1 MKKKKWMV
9 LIALFS
15 MILIGTGSTANA
27 SVDPAKPTQDGDNW
41 YSNGTI
47 VVKDGSYWHDKNGTI
62 LYTEPQESSSASES
76 TISDENSTESPNSE
90 TSATQDTQTESTN
103 QQVSSTSTSNVPEET
118 PAVETNTGITAR
130 IAAEHPEENAKPTT
144 QKAAAASS
152 VPVSESTDSLSQS
165 QMPLSKE
172 NPQAESE
179 ASRTEK
185 TATRASVQK
194 PKENPVNYSRSAG
207 ELPKTGEAQS
217 RLSVF
222 FTGLGIVF
230 AILASSL
237 FFWTNKQRTKKH

>member
-15 MILIGTGSTANA
+15 MILIGTGSTANV

-47 VVKDGSYWHDKNGTI
+47 VVKDGSYWYDKNGTI

-90 TSATQDTQTESTN
+90 TSATQETQTESTN
-103 QQVSSTSTSNVPEET
+103 QQGSSTSISDIPEET
-118 PAVETNTGITAR
+118 PAVETNKEIIAR
-130 IAAEHPEENAKPTT
+130 VVAEHPEENDRPTT
-144 QKAAAASS
+144 QKAAASS
-152 VPVSESTDSLSQS
+152 VPVSKSTDSSSQS
-165 QMPLSKE
+165 QTPLSKE

-194 PKENPVNYSRSAG
+194 PKENQVNYSRSAG

-237 FFWTNKQRTKKH
+237 FFWTNKQRIKKH

>member
-15 MILIGTGSTANA
+15 MILIGTGSIANA

-47 VVKDGSYWHDKNGTI
+47 VVKDGSYWYDKNGTI

-76 TISDENSTESPNSE
+76 TISDESSTESPNSE
-90 TSATQDTQTESTN
+90 TSATQETQTESTN
-103 QQVSSTSTSNVPEET
+103 QQESSTSTSNVPEET
-118 PAVETNTGITAR
+118 PAAETNTEITAR
-130 IAAEHPEENAKPTT
+130 IVAEHPEENDKSAA
-144 QKAAAASS
+144 QKVAASS
-152 VPVSESTDSLSQS
+152 VPVSESTDSSSQS
-165 QMPLSKE
+165 QTPLSKE

-179 ASRTEK
+179 ASQTEK

-230 AILASSL
+230 AIIASSL

>member
-15 MILIGTGSTANA
+15 VILIGTDSTANA
-27 SVDPAKPTQDGDNW
+27 SVDSAKPTQDGDNW

-47 VVKDGSYWHDKNGTI
+47 VVKDGSYWYDKNGTI

-90 TSATQDTQTESTN
+90 TSATQETQTESTN
-103 QQVSSTSTSNVPEET
+103 QQGSSTSTSDDPEET
-118 PAVETNTGITAR
+118 PAVETNKEIIAR
-130 IAAEHPEENAKPTT
+130 VVAEHPEENDRPTT
-144 QKAAAASS
+144 QKAAASS
-152 VPVSESTDSLSQS
+152 VPVSESTDSSSQS
-165 QMPLSKE
+165 QTPLSKE

-179 ASRTEK
+179 ALQTKK

-194 PKENPVNYSRSAG
+194 PKENPANYSKTAG

-230 AILASSL
+230 AIIASSL

>member
-15 MILIGTGSTANA
+15 MILIGTDSTVNA
-27 SVDPAKPTQDGDNW
+27 GVDPAKPTQDGDNW

-47 VVKDGSYWHDKNGTI
+47 VVKDGSYWYDKNGTI

-76 TISDENSTESPNSE
+76 TISDENSTESSNSE

-103 QQVSSTSTSNVPEET
+103 QQGSSTSTSNIPEET
-118 PAVETNTGITAR
+118 PAVETNTEITAR
-130 IAAEHPEENAKPTT
+130 VAAEHPVENDKPAT
-144 QKAAAASS
+144 QKAAASS
-152 VPVSESTDSLSQS
+152 VPVSESTDSSSQS
-165 QMPLSKE
+165 QTPLSKE
-172 NPQAESE
+172 NLQIKSE
-179 ASRTEK
+179 ASQTEK

-194 PKENPVNYSRSAG
+194 PKENPVNYSKSAG

>member
-15 MILIGTGSTANA
+15 MILIGTGSTTNA

-47 VVKDGSYWHDKNGTI
+47 VVKDGSYWYDKNGTI

-76 TISDENSTESPNSE
+76 TISDENSTESSNSE
-90 TSATQDTQTESTN
+90 TSATQETQTESTN
-103 QQVSSTSTSNVPEET
+103 QQGSSTSTSDDPEET
-118 PAVETNTGITAR
+118 PAVETNTEITAR
-130 IAAEHPEENAKPTT
+130 VVAEQPEENDKPAA
-144 QKAAAASS
+144 QKAAASS

-194 PKENPVNYSRSAG
+194 PKENPVNYSSSAG

-237 FFWTNKQRTKKH
+237 FFWTNKQRTKKR

>member
-1 MKKKKWMV
+1 MKKKKWMM

-47 VVKDGSYWHDKNGTI
+47 VVKDGSYWYDKNGTI
-62 LYTEPQESSSASES
+62 LYTEPQESSFASES
-76 TISDENSTESPNSE
+76 TISDENSTESSNSE
-90 TSATQDTQTESTN
+90 TSATQETQTESTN
-103 QQVSSTSTSNVPEET
+103 QQGSSTSVLNDPEET
-118 PAVETNTGITAR
+118 PAAETNTEITAR
-130 IAAEHPEENAKPTT
+130 IVAEHPEENDKLAA
-144 QKAAAASS
+144 QKAAASS
-152 VPVSESTDSLSQS
+152 VPVSESTDSSSQS
-165 QMPLSKE
+165 QTPLSKE

-179 ASRTEK
+179 ALQTEK

-194 PKENPVNYSRSAG
+194 PKENPANYSKTAG

-230 AILASSL
+230 AIIASSL

>member
-15 MILIGTGSTANA
+15 MILIGTGSIANA

-47 VVKDGSYWHDKNGTI
+47 VVKDGSYWYDKNGII

-76 TISDENSTESPNSE
+76 TISDENSTESSNSE
-90 TSATQDTQTESTN
+90 TSATQETQTESTN

-130 IAAEHPEENAKPTT
+130 IAAEHPVENAKPAA
-144 QKAAAASS
+144 QKAAASS
-152 VPVSESTDSLSQS
+152 VPVSKSTDSSSQS
-165 QMPLSKE
+165 QTPLSKE

-230 AILASSL
+230 AIIASSL

>member
-41 YSNGTI
+41 YSNGAI
-47 VVKDGSYWHDKNGTI
+47 VVKDGSYWYDKNGTI

-76 TISDENSTESPNSE
+76 TISDENSTESSNSE

-103 QQVSSTSTSNVPEET
+103 QQGSSTSTSNVPEET
-118 PAVETNTGITAR
+118 PAAETSTEITAR
-130 IAAEHPEENAKPTT
+130 VVAEQPEENDKPAA
-144 QKAAAASS
+144 QKVAASS
-152 VPVSESTDSLSQS
+152 VPVSKSTDSSSQS
-165 QMPLSKE
+165 QTLLSKE

-179 ASRTEK
+179 ASQTEK
-185 TATRASVQK
+185 TSTRASVQK
-194 PKENPVNYSRSAG
+194 PKENPVNYSKSAG

-230 AILASSL
+230 TILASSL